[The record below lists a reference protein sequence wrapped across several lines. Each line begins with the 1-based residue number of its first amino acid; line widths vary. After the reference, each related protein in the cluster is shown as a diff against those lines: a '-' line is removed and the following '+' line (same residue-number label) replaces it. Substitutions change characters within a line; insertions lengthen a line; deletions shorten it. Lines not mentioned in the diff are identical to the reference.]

1 MDFSKKVKYPRFSLC
16 LLSEMEIVFVV
27 VGILVGAAIGWL
39 IARQSKES
47 DSEEVGAEL
56 IKTKALLEAK
66 DTALEETKKQML
78 DSYKIAATEAFKS
91 AVKEADEQKESAFK
105 GATKALSESMS
116 DYMKAIQDA
125 EKADIK
131 RAATLGQKVDNVAA
145 LGTALSEDTR
155 ELTLALRGDSRAQGA
170 WGEVVVE
177 NLLQSMGFVEDRDY
191 IKQLS
196 ETSEDGTRKRTDFVL
211 NLPDNLQVVL
221 DSKVSL
227 TAYTEYVNAENDE
240 DATSAMK
247 AHCKSIRD
255 HAAGLASKNYEHME
269 SIHTLDFVLMVVPLE
284 GAFIDA
290 MRADPSLYED
300 LVKNR
305 RVKIVSGTSLMLTLM
320 LIQELWNRERQTK
333 NQAELVNR
341 AGELH
346 DKVVLFLESFT
357 QVGFEIDQ
365 ASDAYKVARDRLTT
379 GRGNVI
385 RQTEMLKE
393 LGAKTKKELREKSG
407 IRALAEEAEEEE

>member
-1 MDFSKKVKYPRFSLC
+1 
-16 LLSEMEIVFVV
+16 MEIVFVV

-47 DSEEVGAEL
+47 DSEEVEAEL

-66 DTALEETKKQML
+66 DTAIEETKKQML
-78 DSYKIAATEAFKS
+78 DSYKIAAADAFRK
-91 AVKEADEQKESAFK
+91 AVREADEEKESAFS
-105 GATKALSESMS
+105 GATDALSKSMKE
-116 DYMKAIQDA
+116 YMKAMRDA
-125 EKADIK
+125 EKEDIK
-131 RAATLGQKVDNVAA
+131 RATNLQGRIDNVATLGN
-145 LGTALSEDTR
+145 TLSKDTR

-211 NLPDNLQVVL
+211 NLPDNRQVVL

-240 DATSAMK
+240 DSTSAMK
-247 AHCKSIRD
+247 AHCKSIRN

-357 QVGFEIDQ
+357 QIGFEIGQ
-365 ASDAYKVARDRLTT
+365 ASDAYKVARGRLTT
-379 GRGNVI
+379 GPGNVI

>member
-1 MDFSKKVKYPRFSLC
+1 
-16 LLSEMEIVFVV
+16 
-27 VGILVGAAIGWL
+27 
-39 IARQSKES
+39 
-47 DSEEVGAEL
+47 
-56 IKTKALLEAK
+56 
-66 DTALEETKKQML
+66 
-78 DSYKIAATEAFKS
+78 
-91 AVKEADEQKESAFK
+91 
-105 GATKALSESMS
+105 
-116 DYMKAIQDA
+116 
-125 EKADIK
+125 
-131 RAATLGQKVDNVAA
+131 
-145 LGTALSEDTR
+145 
-155 ELTLALRGDSRAQGA
+155 
-170 WGEVVVE
+170 
-177 NLLQSMGFVEDRDY
+177 MGFVEDRDY

-211 NLPDNLQVVL
+211 NLPDNRQVVL

-240 DATSAMK
+240 DSTSAMK
-247 AHCKSIRD
+247 AHCKSIRN

-357 QVGFEIDQ
+357 QIGFEIGQ
-365 ASDAYKVARDRLTT
+365 ASDAYKVASGRLTT
-379 GRGNVI
+379 GPGNVI

>member
-211 NLPDNLQVVL
+211 NLPDNRQVVL

-357 QVGFEIDQ
+357 QIGFEIGQ

>member
-1 MDFSKKVKYPRFSLC
+1 
-16 LLSEMEIVFVV
+16 MEIVFVV

-211 NLPDNLQVVL
+211 NLPDNRQVVL

-305 RVKIVSGTSLMLTLM
+305 RIKIVSGTSLMLTLM

>member
-47 DSEEVGAEL
+47 DSEEVEAEL

-211 NLPDNLQVVL
+211 NLPDNRQVVL

>member
-1 MDFSKKVKYPRFSLC
+1 
-16 LLSEMEIVFVV
+16 MEIVFVV

-211 NLPDNLQVVL
+211 NLPDNRQVVL

-305 RVKIVSGTSLMLTLM
+305 RIKIVSGTSLMLTLM

-357 QVGFEIDQ
+357 QIGFEIGQ
-365 ASDAYKVARDRLTT
+365 ASDAYKVASGRLTT
-379 GRGNVI
+379 GPGNVI

>member
-1 MDFSKKVKYPRFSLC
+1 
-16 LLSEMEIVFVV
+16 
-27 VGILVGAAIGWL
+27 
-39 IARQSKES
+39 
-47 DSEEVGAEL
+47 
-56 IKTKALLEAK
+56 
-66 DTALEETKKQML
+66 
-78 DSYKIAATEAFKS
+78 
-91 AVKEADEQKESAFK
+91 
-105 GATKALSESMS
+105 
-116 DYMKAIQDA
+116 
-125 EKADIK
+125 
-131 RAATLGQKVDNVAA
+131 
-145 LGTALSEDTR
+145 
-155 ELTLALRGDSRAQGA
+155 
-170 WGEVVVE
+170 
-177 NLLQSMGFVEDRDY
+177 MGFVEDRDY

-211 NLPDNLQVVL
+211 NLPDNRQVVL

>member
-211 NLPDNLQVVL
+211 NLPDNRQVVL

>member
-47 DSEEVGAEL
+47 DTEEVEAEL

-66 DTALEETKKQML
+66 DTAIEETKKQML
-78 DSYKIAATEAFKS
+78 DSYKIAAADAFRK
-91 AVKEADEQKESAFK
+91 AVREADEEKESAFS
-105 GATKALSESMS
+105 GATDALSKSMKE
-116 DYMKAIQDA
+116 YMKAMRDA
-125 EKADIK
+125 EKEDIK
-131 RAATLGQKVDNVAA
+131 RATNLQGRIDNVATLGN
-145 LGTALSEDTR
+145 TLSKDTR

-211 NLPDNLQVVL
+211 NLPDNRQVVL

-240 DATSAMK
+240 DSTSAMK
-247 AHCKSIRD
+247 AHCKSIRN

-346 DKVVLFLESFT
+346 DKVVLFLESIT
-357 QVGFEIDQ
+357 QIGFEIGQ
-365 ASDAYKVARDRLTT
+365 ASDAYKVARGRLTT
-379 GRGNVI
+379 GPGNVI

>member
-1 MDFSKKVKYPRFSLC
+1 MARKTY
-16 LLSEMEIVFVV
+16 I
-27 VGILVGAAIGWL
+27 AIHTYM
-39 IARQSKES
+39 S
-47 DSEEVGAEL
+47 D
-56 IKTKALLEAK
+56 
-66 DTALEETKKQML
+66 ETKKQML
-78 DSYKIAATEAFKS
+78 DSYKIAAADAFRK
-91 AVKEADEQKESAFK
+91 AVREADEEKESAFS
-105 GATKALSESMS
+105 GATDALSKSMKE
-116 DYMKAIQDA
+116 YMKAMRDA
-125 EKADIK
+125 EKEDIK
-131 RAATLGQKVDNVAA
+131 RATNLQGRIDNVATLGN
-145 LGTALSEDTR
+145 TLSKDTR

-211 NLPDNLQVVL
+211 NLPDNRQVVL

-240 DATSAMK
+240 DSTSAMK
-247 AHCKSIRD
+247 AHCKSIRN

-357 QVGFEIDQ
+357 QIGFEIGQ
-365 ASDAYKVARDRLTT
+365 ASDAYKVASGRLTT
-379 GRGNVI
+379 GPGNVI

>member
-1 MDFSKKVKYPRFSLC
+1 
-16 LLSEMEIVFVV
+16 MEIVFVV

-211 NLPDNLQVVL
+211 NLPDNRQVVL

-357 QVGFEIDQ
+357 QIGFEIGQ
-365 ASDAYKVARDRLTT
+365 ASDAYKVARGRLTT
-379 GRGNVI
+379 GPGNVI

-407 IRALAEEAEEEE
+407 VRALAEEAEEEE

>member
-1 MDFSKKVKYPRFSLC
+1 
-16 LLSEMEIVFVV
+16 
-27 VGILVGAAIGWL
+27 
-39 IARQSKES
+39 
-47 DSEEVGAEL
+47 
-56 IKTKALLEAK
+56 
-66 DTALEETKKQML
+66 
-78 DSYKIAATEAFKS
+78 
-91 AVKEADEQKESAFK
+91 
-105 GATKALSESMS
+105 
-116 DYMKAIQDA
+116 
-125 EKADIK
+125 
-131 RAATLGQKVDNVAA
+131 
-145 LGTALSEDTR
+145 
-155 ELTLALRGDSRAQGA
+155 
-170 WGEVVVE
+170 
-177 NLLQSMGFVEDRDY
+177 
-191 IKQLS
+191 
-196 ETSEDGTRKRTDFVL
+196 
-211 NLPDNLQVVL
+211 
-221 DSKVSL
+221 
-227 TAYTEYVNAENDE
+227 
-240 DATSAMK
+240 MK
-247 AHCKSIRD
+247 AHCKSIRN

-357 QVGFEIDQ
+357 QIGFEIGQ
-365 ASDAYKVARDRLTT
+365 ASDAYKVARGRLTT
-379 GRGNVI
+379 GPGNVI